1 MALFIS
7 FIFLLFSAYATAQ
20 LCEQCDTS
28 KAAFF
33 TTDSGLSSG
42 ACGYGALALKMYG
55 GHAAAARLNIY
66 EDGQGCGACYKIRC
80 ENIAVCSKTGTNIVV
95 TDIHKA
101 PTNETDFVL
110 SNRAFR
116 AMALPGKD
124 KQLLGLGIVDVE
136 YKRVPCVYKGQN
148 LAIQVE
154 AYSKPPNYLAIKI
167 LYQGGQTRILGA
179 EVIAANTSTW
189 VSMSHNYGAVYD
201 TSKAP
206 TGSLQFRFII
216 ASGFD
221 AQYFYTNEQIL
232 PAKWMPGAVYNSNV
246 QISNIAIEKC
256 KACKGFKQ

>member
-33 TTDSGLSSG
+33 ATDSGLPSG

-66 EDGQGCGACYKIRC
+66 QDGQGCGACYKIRC
-80 ENIAVCSKTGTNIVV
+80 ENTAVCSKTGTNIVV
-95 TDIHKA
+95 TDIHN
-101 PTNETDFVL
+101 TTSNVTDFVL

-124 KQLLGLGIVDVE
+124 KVLLGLGIVDVE
-136 YKRVPCVYKGQN
+136 VPCVYKGQN

-154 AYSKPPNYLAIKI
+154 AYSKPPNYIAIKI
-167 LYQGGQTRILGA
+167 LYQGGQTRILGV
-179 EVIAANTSTW
+179 EVMGINSTSW
-189 VSMSHNYGAVYD
+189 VSMSHNYGVVWD

-206 TGSLQFRFII
+206 TGSLQVRFIV
-216 ASGFD
+216 ASGYD
-221 AQYFYTNEQIL
+221 AQYFYLNEQIL
-232 PAKWMPGAVYNSNV
+232 PAKWKPGAVYNSTV
-246 QISNIAIEKC
+246 QIKNIAIGKC
-256 KACKGFKQ
+256 KACKGFKL